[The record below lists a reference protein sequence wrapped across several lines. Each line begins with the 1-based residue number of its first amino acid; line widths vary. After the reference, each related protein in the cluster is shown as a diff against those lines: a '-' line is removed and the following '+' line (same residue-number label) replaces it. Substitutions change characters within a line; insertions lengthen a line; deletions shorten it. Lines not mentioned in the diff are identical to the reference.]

1 MSYELKKAEGRL
13 DNIRNVK
20 PILAALRTISLGSWQ
35 MARNRRAGLSDY
47 IDRLL
52 SILPDIVPHIVGVSQ
67 SVGGPRILGRKPFLS
82 RGRKPRGGDDGSA
95 GRVVVLVI
103 GSERGLCGRYNKALL
118 DALMG
123 YLDEVA
129 EDVEVELGALG
140 SRLTRELR
148 QADCKPSWD
157 RAMSITALPD
167 YTFAHGFAVDWLARF
182 EAFELDAV
190 DVIYNADR
198 GAGTYEATTV
208 RLIPPEL
215 PPAPAQSASE
225 DPVAARMTSKPII
238 ETDPMQLYVRVIEQ
252 WTAIALYRY
261 LLDAAVTEHLARFQ
275 LMESAMQNS
284 DDLIAE
290 LMLTVNSA
298 RRQAITREM
307 QELAVSAGLLT

>member
-52 SILPDIVPHIVGVSQ
+52 SILPDIVPHIVGGKSFLRRGKEPRVAAD
-67 SVGGPRILGRKPFLS
+67 GP
-82 RGRKPRGGDDGSA
+82 A
-95 GRVVVLVI
+95 GRMVVLVV
-103 GSERGLCGRYNKALL
+103 GSERGLCGRYNKTLL
-118 DALMG
+118 DALTG

-129 EDVEVELGALG
+129 EDVEIELGALG
-140 SRLTRELR
+140 SRLGRELR
-148 QADCKPSWD
+148 QADREPAWD

-167 YTFAHGFAVDWLARF
+167 YTFAHDFAADWLARF

-198 GAGTYEATTV
+198 GAGTYAATTV

-215 PPAPAQSASE
+215 PPAPAQSAPD
-225 DPVAARMTSKPII
+225 DPVAARMAPKPII
-238 ETDPMQLYVRVIEQ
+238 ETDPMRLYVRVIEQ
-252 WTAIALYRY
+252 WTAIALYRH
-261 LLDAAVTEHLARFQ
+261 LLDAAATEHLARFQ
-275 LMESAMQNS
+275 LMESATQNA

-307 QELAVSAGLLT
+307 QELAVSAGLLS